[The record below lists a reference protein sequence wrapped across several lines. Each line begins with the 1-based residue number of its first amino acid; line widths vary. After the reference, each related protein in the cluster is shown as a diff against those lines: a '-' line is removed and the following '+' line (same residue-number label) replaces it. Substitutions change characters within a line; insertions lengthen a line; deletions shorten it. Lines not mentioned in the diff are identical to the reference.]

1 MFIKLSRNLLPVLAL
16 SLAAGCVDQPGT
28 DDTFVFGLSAEEVLA
43 AKAVA
48 HTTMTDAAW
57 LDAHRGE
64 FDCSHYGD
72 LCRVV
77 GQDRAYQVIET
88 GYLLALDGA
97 DRAAIRAAQDQALE
111 RAFAEVDAEPEAAS
125 PLFGTNIS
133 YFYGGSGNKRLK
145 VVARAELMWPSLELR
160 SSGYC
165 AFQKDSFG
173 WWAATADRIDGTLTA
188 TFNGSTVFV
197 QNRAANNTSRI
208 DFGPIQLD
216 AVNLTTRIQCSA
228 AEDVWDASGSQS
240 VSESS

>member
-16 SLAAGCVDQPGT
+16 SLAAGCVDQPEG
-28 DDTFVFGLSAEEVLA
+28 DGTFVFGLTAEEVLA

-57 LDAHRGE
+57 LDAHRGA
-64 FDCSHYGD
+64 FDCSRYGD

-77 GQDRAYQVIET
+77 GEDRAYQVIET

-97 DRAAIRAAQDQALE
+97 DRVAIRAAQDEALA
-111 RAFAEVDAEPEAAS
+111 RAFAEADAEPEAAS
-125 PLFGTNIS
+125 PLFGTNTS
-133 YFYGGSGNKRLK
+133 YFYGGAANKRLK

-165 AFQKDSFG
+165 AFQKESFG

-188 TFNGSTVFV
+188 TFSGGFVGVDNGG
-197 QNRAANNTSRI
+197 ANQTSRVDLGAFQI
-208 DFGPIQLD
+208 D
-216 AVNLTTRIQCSA
+216 AVSLTSRMSCSA
-228 AEDVWDASGSQS
+228 REDAWSASGASS